1 MDISTQRFAMNG
13 RNMRLPPGFRFDP
26 DDHDL
31 VFEYLAKKVFNNP
44 MDFDLPELRSC
55 NVDPWDLLGEKNKEV
70 YYFVKKE
77 EQERKGKDTSSG
89 YWEECEEEEAMEPSD
104 HRGCNNLEGRRK
116 TFAFYIGKRPRG
128 TITPWI
134 MYEFRLLSSR
144 PSRWLSSPRGEV
156 GKWRAVK
163 VVVKEENEEEMEEEE
178 HDSDESD
185 GEEVVQS
192 RPVTTY

>member
-1 MDISTQRFAMNG
+1 MNG
-13 RNMRLPPGFRFDP
+13 RSMRLPPGFRFDP
-26 DDHDL
+26 DDEDL
-31 VFEYLAKKVFNNP
+31 VFEYLAKKVLHRP

-70 YYFVKKE
+70 YFFVKKE
-77 EQERKGKDTSSG
+77 DRERKGIETLSG
-89 YWEECEEEEAMEPSD
+89 YWEKSEEEEVMEAGDRSYNECI
-104 HRGCNNLEGRRK
+104 HLEGRRK

-144 PSRWLSSPRGEV
+144 ATRWPSSSLSQGEL

-163 VVVKEENEEEMEEEE
+163 VVVMEENEEEIEADE
-178 HDSDESD
+178 HASDESD
-185 GEEVVQS
+185 GEEVVQAGD
-192 RPVTTY
+192 